1 MYAAYAAN
9 PTANAAVSPGSRTN
23 KLIQP
28 KRKAVRGPKLSRRY
42 TYAPPALGKRPASS
56 PKQSAPLSVMEP
68 TPSQTMSS
76 QKGEARD
83 LAMPAGVRKMP
94 TAIASPATT
103 AAAEPKPSW
112 RRRPSCGAGVVPVT
126 DAIRQWKRTAPCVY
140 QILARVRRARCESLG
155 RARETRQAPNA
166 PHWRWMISLRTS
178 QSRGYPAFQV
188 IAKAAE
194 QPAILIGRPRTRGQY
209 EGTVIRVWRR
219 RFSRIPPERSLRLRG
234 WRRAA

>member
-9 PTANAAVSPGSRTN
+9 PTANAAVSPGSSTN

-42 TYAPPALGKRPASS
+42 TYGPPALGNRPASS
-56 PKQSAPLSVMEP
+56 PKQSAPLSVMAP
-68 TPSQTMSS
+68 MASQTMSS

-112 RRRPSCGAGVVPVT
+112 RRRSWFGEGVVPVT
-126 DAIRQWKRTAPCVY
+126 DAIRQRKRTAPCVY
-140 QILARVRRARCESLG
+140 QILGARAACSLPFA

-166 PHWRWMISLRTS
+166 GS
-178 QSRGYPAFQV
+178 GD
-188 IAKAAE
+188 
-194 QPAILIGRPRTRGQY
+194 G
-209 EGTVIRVWRR
+209 
-219 RFSRIPPERSLRLRG
+219 
-234 WRRAA
+234 